1 LKIKKADTMKI
12 LVCVKA
18 VPEPD
23 DVIRFAGGHPDVHA
37 DDGVN
42 LRMNRFDE
50 FAVEEAVRIK
60 AAVPG
65 ASADVVCVGSA
76 GAAKA
81 VFRAVGMGA
90 DAGIHII
97 VDDSAAAGDAGFV
110 SACIAHVAAPR
121 GYDLILTGVM
131 SEDMMQMAT
140 GSMLAERLGLPWA
153 ASVVA
158 ATLRQEAE
166 GPSVYVERELEGGI
180 KEMRLISLPALLTI
194 QTGINEPRY
203 PSVSHLLRAR
213 ASGLTTI
220 NASSMNIME
229 NPAAP
234 AGYAFPRKTRQGRVL
249 NGTPEKKAIQLLNIL
264 RDRNMFK

>member
-1 LKIKKADTMKI
+1 MKI

-23 DVIRFAGGHPDVHA
+23 EVIRFAGGHPDVHA

-60 AAVPG
+60 ASVPG
-65 ASADVVCVGSA
+65 ASADVLCVGPA

-97 VDDSAAAGDAGFV
+97 VDDYMASCDAGFV
-110 SACIAHVAAPR
+110 SACIAHVAAQR
-121 GYDLILTGVM
+121 SYDLILTGVM

-140 GSMLAERLGLPWA
+140 GPMLAERLGLAWT

-158 ATLRQEAE
+158 VTLSETHNDRA
-166 GPSVYVERELEGGI
+166 VRVERELDGGI
-180 KEMRLISLPALLTI
+180 REMRRVPLPALLTI

-213 ASGLTTI
+213 AAGLTTM
-220 NASSMNIME
+220 AAVSMNLTE
-229 NPAAP
+229 KPAAI
-234 AGYAFPRKTRQGRVL
+234 AGYAFPENTRQGRVL
-249 NGTPEKKAIQLLNIL
+249 DGTPREKAVQLQEIL
-264 RDRNMFK
+264 RERNLL